1 MCHLILML
9 PVVALPV
16 FWLLPLTV
24 AAPVYGTASALAGVV
39 YYFAWETGRRPV
51 AIGRERLVG
60 MTARVLETEP
70 SLRVEL
76 DGETWRALSPET
88 LAAGD
93 VVHIHAVRDL
103 TLHVR
108 HAASPPPVAAES
120 RTEQWKD

>member
-16 FWLLPLTV
+16 FWFLPLAV
-24 AAPVYGTASALAGVV
+24 AAPVYGAASTLAAVV
-39 YYFAWETGRRPV
+39 YYFTWETGRRPV
-51 AIGRERLVG
+51 SIGRERLVG

-70 SLRVEL
+70 ALRVEL
-76 DGETWRALSPET
+76 DGETWRARSSET

-93 VVHIHAVRDL
+93 VVHIDAVRDL

-108 HAASPPPVAAES
+108 RAAAPRPVGAES
-120 RTEQWKD
+120 RG

>member
-16 FWLLPLTV
+16 FWLLPMGI
-24 AAPVYGTASALAGVV
+24 AAPVYGAASGLAGVV
-39 YYFAWETGRRPV
+39 YYFTWETGRRPV
-51 AIGRERLVG
+51 AIGRERLVD

-70 SLRVEL
+70 ALRVEL
-76 DGETWRALSPET
+76 DGETWRARSPDT

-93 VVHIHAVRDL
+93 VVRIDAVRDL

-108 HAASPPPVAAES
+108 HTAAPPPVGAES
-120 RTEQWKD
+120 RG